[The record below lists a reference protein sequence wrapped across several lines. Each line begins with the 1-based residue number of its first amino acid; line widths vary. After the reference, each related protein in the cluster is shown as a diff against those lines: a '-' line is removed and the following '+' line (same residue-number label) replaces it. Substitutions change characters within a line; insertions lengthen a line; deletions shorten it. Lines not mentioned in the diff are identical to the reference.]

1 MTSTRLTQQNRS
13 QGWAAALPRCY
24 PHTPSPTPGSSWHG
38 SDAGS
43 DMTHI
48 PGSASHET
56 HARTRV
62 GGWVLRGGYAD
73 SVPRGPDHPTG
84 GRYPRPPPPAGPP
97 RSSPLCSPSASDCPR
112 EVRPRRPERD
122 ETSRPIPCIRCRKG
136 ATFPSALSSPSSPWT
151 RSPPTRAVPG
161 APLSVT
167 RDTRKGRDA
176 RAAPHAALRAPYQA
190 FTQHTLG

>member
-13 QGWAAALPRCY
+13 QGWAAALSRCY

-48 PGSASHET
+48 PGSASYET

-84 GRYPRPPPPAGPP
+84 GRYPRPPPG
-97 RSSPLCSPSASDCPR
+97 
-112 EVRPRRPERD
+112 
-122 ETSRPIPCIRCRKG
+122 
-136 ATFPSALSSPSSPWT
+136 
-151 RSPPTRAVPG
+151 RSPPLRRAALAAVRPGSTAGASAAAAIPHRTMHACARPVSRPPSPGGRLTPPYQGPRIRAETSATSAERRRTRPSHRATRAPVG
-161 APLSVT
+161 VHT
-167 RDTRKGRDA
+167 THR
-176 RAAPHAALRAPYQA
+176 
-190 FTQHTLG
+190 QH